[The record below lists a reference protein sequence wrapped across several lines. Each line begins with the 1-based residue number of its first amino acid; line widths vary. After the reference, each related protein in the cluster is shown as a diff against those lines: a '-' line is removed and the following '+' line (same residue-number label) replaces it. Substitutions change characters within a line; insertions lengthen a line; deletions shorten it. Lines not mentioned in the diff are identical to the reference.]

1 MLSSF
6 NHGHSSAYDSTHV
19 RFMQQALVLARR
31 GAGRTSPNP
40 VVGAVIVVD
49 GDIVG
54 SGFHPKAG
62 EPHAEIFALREAG
75 MLARGADVYVTLE
88 PCSHHGR
95 TGPCCD
101 ALIAAG
107 VAHVFVGI
115 QDPNPKVSGRGIT
128 KLRAAGIEVTV
139 GICEQECSVLI
150 APFVKHITTGQ
161 PFVILKVASTLDGC
175 MATSTGES
183 QWITNEDSRNHVHQV
198 RDRIDAIMV
207 GVGTVL
213 CDNPRLT
220 TRLPGGGGRDPLR
233 IVVDSRLRTPQDAAI
248 VHPDS
253 LAKTL
258 IATTEKASPT
268 KIKALEQHPM
278 VEVVQLPDCE
288 GRVDL
293 CVLMDLLGGRDIQ
306 SVLVEGG
313 ATLNMSLFNVRL
325 IDRVM
330 VYFAPKLIGGDDGK
344 RLFAGQGVTGLV
356 DALQLKDV
364 RSRRFGDDLLIEG
377 EVVACLPD

>member
-1 MLSSF
+1 MLSSC
-6 NHGHSSAYDSTHV
+6 NNVHQTVHDSIHV
-19 RFMQQALVLARR
+19 HFMQQALDLARC
-31 GAGRTSPNP
+31 GEGRTAPNP
-40 VVGAVIVVD
+40 AVGAVIVVD
-49 GDIVG
+49 GEVVG

-62 EPHAEIFALREAG
+62 DPHAEIFALREAG
-75 MLARGADVYVTLE
+75 VLARGADIYVTLE

-107 VAHVFVGI
+107 VVRVFVGTP
-115 QDPNPKVSGRGIT
+115 DPNPQVSGRGIAR
-128 KLRAAGIEVTV
+128 LRAAGIEVIV
-139 GICEQECSVLI
+139 GICEQECCILI
-150 APFVKHITTGQ
+150 APFVKHITTGK
-161 PFVILKVASTLDGC
+161 PFVILKAASTLDGC
-175 MATSTGES
+175 MTTSTGES

-198 RDRIDAIMV
+198 RNRIDAIMV

-213 CDNPRLT
+213 RDNPRLT
-220 TRLPGGGGRDPLR
+220 TRLPDGGRDPLR
-233 IVVDSRLRTPQDAAI
+233 IVVDSRLRTPLDAAI

-258 IATTEKASPT
+258 IATTDKVCPN

-278 VEVVQLPDCE
+278 VEVVQLPDYQ

-293 CVLMDLLGGRDIQ
+293 TALMSLLGERDIQ

-313 ATLNMSLFNVRL
+313 AILNMSLFNARL

-344 RLFAGQGVTGLV
+344 RLFAGQGVTRLV
-356 DALQLKDV
+356 DALQLKNI

-377 EVVACLPD
+377 EVVACLPA